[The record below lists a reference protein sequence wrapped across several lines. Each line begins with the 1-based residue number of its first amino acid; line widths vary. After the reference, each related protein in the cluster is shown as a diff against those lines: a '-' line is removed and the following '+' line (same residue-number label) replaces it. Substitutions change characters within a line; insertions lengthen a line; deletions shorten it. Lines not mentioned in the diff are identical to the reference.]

1 MTHFLTGSSGR
12 FLLALVLVVTF
23 TTCSSEGKVPAGS
36 PETPVI
42 LISID
47 TLRSDRLPAY
57 GYRKIETPN
66 IDAFRADAILYER
79 AYTHC
84 PLTLPAHGSMLTG
97 LLPGDHG
104 LRDNVGYRLGQTVPT
119 LATVLKKNGYATG
132 AAISAFVL
140 RKETGIDQGF
150 DFYDDQVRP
159 LGPSHAIGRV
169 QRPGPETISAARGWI
184 EKQRGP
190 FFLFLHLYEPHTP
203 YDPPEPF
210 RSRYE
215 TAYDGEVAYTDQLI
229 GEFFDFLKGRD
240 LYDRALIILTSD
252 HGEGLGQHG
261 EDEHGM
267 FLYRETIQ
275 VPLLVKLPQSSWRG
289 KSISNPT
296 QLVDIFPTIVEQT
309 RSTFHLASLPGT
321 SLLRLVQSAPAR
333 RLYSET
339 YYPRF
344 HFGWSDLHSLVDGE
358 FHFIQAPRPELYRL
372 VADPDETK
380 NVLSENRRTYTA
392 LRRAI
397 APMMREA
404 AAPAPV
410 NAEEAAQLAA
420 LGYLGSSVTTDPGE
434 ELPDPKDKIFT
445 FQEIRR
451 AFTYFRDKRH
461 GDALELI
468 NRLLAENARMLDLW
482 DLKSKSLQQ
491 LGRLDEALAAGKEGL
506 KLSPNADHLAISVAN
521 LALELK
527 RYDDAEKH
535 AQLALR
541 TEPGQ
546 GREIL
551 ARIWMA
557 RGDLERAEKEIRTA
571 LEIKRDR
578 TAALMTLARLEKQR
592 DRLDVALA
600 HLDEALAE
608 LTAHRNRHLMNLHFL
623 RGDVLA
629 RLGRADEA
637 EAEFHKEIELFPD
650 QTQAYKNLILLLVT
664 ENRIPEAT
672 QLIYRLIEASPTPP
686 AYVAVCEVLDVVGDS
701 QGVRYWARRGLER
714 FPKDASLRRFVTG

>member
-1 MTHFLTGSSGR
+1 MMTKRHIAI
-12 FLLALVLVVTF
+12 ALVLAAGFVSG
-23 TTCSSEGKVPAGS
+23 CRDSGAVPAGS
-36 PETPVI
+36 NQAPVI

-57 GYRKIETPN
+57 GYGKIETPKV
-66 IDAFRADAILYER
+66 DAFRADSILYER

-97 LLPGDHG
+97 RLPADHG
-104 LRDNVGYRLGQTVPT
+104 LRDNVGYHLGQSVPT

-159 LGPSHAIGRV
+159 LGPSQAIGRV
-169 QRPGPETISAARGWI
+169 QRPGPETITAARDWI
-184 EKQRGP
+184 EKQSGP
-190 FFLFLHLYEPHTP
+190 FFFFLHLYEPHTP
-203 YDPPEPF
+203 YDAPEPF
-210 RSRYE
+210 RSRYDN
-215 TAYDGEVAYTDQLI
+215 AYDAEVAYTDQLV
-229 GEFFDFLKGRD
+229 GEFLDFLKGRD

-252 HGEGLGQHG
+252 HGEALGQHG

-275 VPLLVKLPQSSWRG
+275 IPLIVKLP
-289 KSISNPT
+289 KAALKAKAISNPA
-296 QLVDIFPTIVEQT
+296 QLVDIFPTVVEQT
-309 RSTFHLASLPGT
+309 QSAHDTASLPGS
-321 SLLRLVQSAPAR
+321 SLLRLDQQPDQAR
-333 RLYSET
+333 AIYSET

-358 FHFIQAPRPELYRL
+358 FHLIQAPRPELYRL
-372 VADPDETK
+372 VEDPGETQ
-380 NVLSENRRTYTA
+380 NVLTEHRRTYAA
-392 LRRAI
+392 LRRTI
-397 APMMREA
+397 EPLVREA

-420 LGYLGSSVTTDPGE
+420 LGYLGSSITTDPGE
-434 ELPDPKDKIFT
+434 ELPDPKDKILT

-461 GDALELI
+461 ADALELI
-468 NRLLAENARMLDLW
+468 NRLLDENPRMLDLW
-482 DLKSKSLQQ
+482 DLKSKALQQ

-521 LALELK
+521 LALELG

-571 LEIKRDR
+571 LETKRDR
-578 TAALMTLARLEKQR
+578 TSALMTLARLEKER
-592 DRLDVALA
+592 NRLDVALG
-600 HLDEALAE
+600 HLDEAMAE
-608 LTAHRNRHLMNLHFL
+608 LSDRRNRHLMNLHFL

-629 RLGRADEA
+629 RLGREREA
-637 EAEFHKEIELFPD
+637 EAEFRKEIDLFPD

-664 ENRIPEAT
+664 EDRIPEAT

-686 AYVAVCEVLDVVGDS
+686 AYVAVCEVLDVVGDAR
-701 QGVRYWARRGLER
+701 GVRYWARRGLER
-714 FPKDASLRRFVTG
+714 FPKDSSLRRFATG